1 MKPRLA
7 FIRRA
12 YLPIVERAREQFD
25 TVYEDRQLPPDV
37 ALELVVRHEAD
48 AIFFTSTFK
57 FDAAFI
63 NALPDHVRV
72 AASASSFYD
81 HVDVAAAAARGLV
94 VTHAPHIVTG
104 CVADLTFGL
113 IFGAARGL
121 GRHERTMRSGSWAVR
136 TMGEGLG
143 IRVWGKTL
151 GIVGFGRIG
160 QAVAERARGFGM
172 RIVYNDLRRA
182 PDQVERG
189 ATFFSDL
196 RGMLPHCDF
205 VSLHTPL
212 AADTRNIL
220 DRERLASLPRG
231 AVVINAARG
240 GLIDEEALIGLL
252 ESGHIA
258 AAGLDVFA
266 SEPKFDGRF
275 AELDNV
281 FLTPHVNS
289 ATTESRLALGLCC
302 LEDIA
307 SVLAGHPPLNP
318 VGG

>member
-1 MKPRLA
+1 MRPRLA

-12 YLPIVERAREQFD
+12 YLPIVERARQQFD
-25 TVYEDRQLPPDV
+25 TVYEDRQLPPDE
-37 ALELVVRHEAD
+37 ALALVVKHRAD

-113 IFGAARGL
+113 IIGAARGL
-121 GRHERTMRSGSWAVR
+121 GRHERTMRSGTWSVR

-143 IRVWGKTL
+143 TRVWGKTI

-160 QAVAERARGFGM
+160 QAVADRARGFGM
-172 RIVYNDLRRA
+172 RVIYNDLRRA
-182 PDQVERG
+182 PDQLERG
-189 ATFFSDL
+189 AVFFADL
-196 RGMLPHCDF
+196 REMLPHCDF
-205 VSLHTPL
+205 VTLHTPL
-212 AADTRNIL
+212 EAATRNIL
-220 DRERLASLPRG
+220 DRETLALLPRG
-231 AVVINAARG
+231 AIVINAARG
-240 GLIDEEALIGLL
+240 GLIDEAALIENLS
-252 ESGHIA
+252 SGHIA

-266 SEPKFDGRF
+266 SEPAFDRRF

-302 LEDIA
+302 LADIA
-307 SVLAGHPPLNP
+307 AVCAGRPPLNP
-318 VGG
+318 VGR